1 MQVQIQSLIE
11 GARAARGTVVIIDVY
26 RAFTTAAVAFDRGA
40 EKIYLTAEPDEALRL
55 REQGIGDLCMG
66 EVDGVRPEGFD
77 FGNSPY
83 ELSNA
88 DVAGKTL
95 VQSTRSGTVGVAAA
109 EQATSTY
116 VCSLAIAS
124 PTAKVL
130 LRDASA
136 AVTIVAMGNKGVDR
150 TDEDEVCALYLRNLL
165 EGRQPD
171 RAAVAAVASAG
182 RDSLNF
188 GDPDQPQFHPMDR
201 DWALRVDYFPFA
213 IRVVRERDLLV
224 ARAVRA

>member
-1 MQVQIQSLIE
+1 MQIKIDSLIE
-11 GARAARGTVVIIDVY
+11 GARAAQGTVVVIDVY
-26 RAFTTAAVAFDRGA
+26 RAFTTAAVAFDRGVD
-40 EKIYLTAEPDEALRL
+40 KIYLTELPEEALQL
-55 REQGIGDLCMG
+55 REQGVGDLCMG
-66 EVDGVRPEGFD
+66 EVNGTKPEGFD

-83 ELSNA
+83 ELSQAN
-88 DVAGKTL
+88 VAGKTL

-124 PTAKVL
+124 STAKVL
-130 LRDASA
+130 LRDTPA

-165 EGRQPD
+165 EGRKPD
-171 RAAVAAVASAG
+171 PAAVAAVASAG

-188 GDPDQPQFHPMDR
+188 DDPDQPQYHPLDR
-201 DWALRVDYFPFA
+201 EWALRVDYFPFA
-213 IRVVRERDLLV
+213 IRVVRERGLLV
-224 ARAVRA
+224 ARAVSA